1 MTERSEHELDRAM
14 ARLKRLGIVLPLA
27 FLAALVVIG
36 HALVP
41 VLGATWAWIAS
52 GTLAVL
58 GVVVFADWIL
68 CLIGALYRRL
78 LMQHAE
84 LAALHEAG
92 VAITADLDLAL

>member
-58 GVVVFADWIL
+58 GVVVFAEWIFL
-68 CLIGALYRRL
+68 PDRCTLPPPP
-78 LMQHAE
+78 HATCGTGCP
-84 LAALHEAG
+84 ARSWCGDHR
-92 VAITADLDLAL
+92 